1 MTRNKTKRTKSKTK
15 EYQKDINKNILHKKS
30 FQYIIREI
38 LIQKNNSIKILDN
51 GEFRINIEEFKKD
64 VMPRYFRHNNYTSFL
79 RQLNLYGFNKN
90 KKKGKYLNAY
100 SNKNFNIF
108 NEYHPEFQK
117 NNLNIFNDNEQE
129 LEKNNLNIFNDNE
142 QELEKFVT
150 KLEDFDIVDEYHIEF
165 TDNDIHIFNENEQE
179 INLTF

>member
-129 LEKNNLNIFNDNE
+129 LEK
-142 QELEKFVT
+142 FVT